1 MPTTEQERCPRHPTA
16 PIVGTCD
23 GCAEPLCLACAVPV
37 RGRILGPVC
46 LETEL
51 GDPPAPPEAAPAFP
65 GMARDVADLG
75 LVATVLATVLPWSG
89 VGLGAGPFG
98 AWGTADPRWASL
110 VVLASVGGCAAMAT
124 ARARGM
130 RVTPSVDRAVAIA
143 ALVATVAAMLA
154 IVVPPSYT
162 SPAIGPWVAALAAT
176 AATAGSVA
184 VLRRGGS
191 VA

>member
-1 MPTTEQERCPRHPTA
+1 MPTETDRCPRHPA
-16 PIVGTCD
+16 EPIVGTCD

-51 GDPPAPPEAAPAFP
+51 GDPPAPPQAAPEVA
-65 GMARDVADLG
+65 GRARDVADLG
-75 LVATVLATVLPWSG
+75 LIATMLATVLPWSG

-124 ARARGM
+124 ARARGV
-130 RVTPSVDRAVAIA
+130 RVGARADRAVAIA
-143 ALVATVAAMLA
+143 ALVATASTVLA
-154 IVVPPSYT
+154 IVLPPSYT
-162 SPAIGPWVAALAAT
+162 SPAIGPWIAALAAT
-176 AATAGSVA
+176 VATAGSFA
-184 VLRRGGS
+184 VLRRRGL
-191 VA
+191 AT